1 MKCNA
6 NQLTGFCKMA
16 TCSRLLE
23 SIETNR
29 NSGTK
34 WTEKI
39 PTWSYL
45 ILVKKINKSMY
56 ICDLK

>member
-1 MKCNA
+1 M
-6 NQLTGFCKMA
+6 TGFCKMA
-16 TCSRLLE
+16 TCSRILE

-29 NSGTK
+29 NIGTK
-34 WTEKI
+34 WTEKP
-39 PTWSYL
+39 PTGSYL